1 MRSIGTVV
9 CSLAVMGVV
18 LGAQAGGGAQGQT
31 GQQGQAQGQAAG
43 QQQGQAAGQQQGQT
57 AGQQQGGR
65 QGRGGRQA
73 GPPSMGGGQCS
84 ASPYNCPDA
93 PNPLPKAS
101 TVWIEEMTWMDVR
114 DALKEGKTTV
124 IISTGGVE
132 PNGPW
137 LVTGKHNYVLRANC
151 DAIARKLGDA
161 LCAPVVPFVPEG
173 RLDPPSGHMT
183 SPGTI
188 SVTEETFAAL
198 LTDIVKSFK
207 AHGFKNIM
215 LIGDSGG
222 NTRGMQAVAT
232 ALNTEWGGNPL
243 VAHIREHYDYNSV
256 EKHMASKGFIKSGA
270 SDGLHDDPIIS
281 LNMFMADPKSIRYEE
296 RVKARKATINGVSLA
311 DRKKN
316 LELGREIVEFR
327 ATVTANAI
335 KRAIDANKK

>member
-1 MRSIGTVV
+1 MRSIGTVIS
-9 CSLAVMGVV
+9 SLAVMGVV
-18 LGAQAGGGAQGQT
+18 LGAQPGGGQ
-31 GQQGQAQGQAAG
+31 QQGQAQQGQG
-43 QQQGQAAGQQQGQT
+43 QQGQAAGQQQG
-57 AGQQQGGR
+57 A
-65 QGRGGRQA
+65 QGRGRQA
-73 GPPSMGGGQCS
+73 GPPSMGGGQC
-84 ASPYNCPDA
+84 ANNPYNCPDT
-93 PNPLPKAS
+93 PNPLPKAN

-137 LVTGKHNYVLRANC
+137 LATGKHNYVLRANC

-173 RLDPPSGHMT
+173 GHEPPTSHMT

-188 SVTEETFAAL
+188 SLTEPTFQAL

-232 ALNTEWGGNPL
+232 ALNTEWGGSPL
-243 VAHIREHYDYNSV
+243 VAHIREHYDYGSV
-256 EKHMASKGFIKSGA
+256 EKEMASKGLIKEGA

-281 LNMFMADPKSIRYEE
+281 LNMFMTDPKSIRYEE
-296 RVKARKATINGVSLA
+296 RVKAGKATINGVSLA

-316 LELGREIVEFR
+316 LELGRAIVEFR

-335 KRAIDANKK
+335 KRAIEANKK